1 MTRARDLAD
10 LAGAKATRTDAVMQ
24 SVGDKWNEGMALSV
38 LPELPAD
45 DDANYWIGDVVF
57 VVEELA

>member
-10 LAGAKATRTDAVMQ
+10 LAGAKATRVDAVMQ

-45 DDANYWIGDVVF
+45 NDANYEIGDVVF